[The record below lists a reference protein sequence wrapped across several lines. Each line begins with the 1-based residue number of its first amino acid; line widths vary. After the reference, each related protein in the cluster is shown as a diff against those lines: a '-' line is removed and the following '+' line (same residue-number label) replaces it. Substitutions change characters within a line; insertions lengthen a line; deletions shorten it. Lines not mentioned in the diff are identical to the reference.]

1 MGEDLSIVMSQLEIN
16 KPDQLDGIEPFS
28 EDSSTISVKN
38 NNSRSLRKRSL
49 SSYSSSSDLSSLSL
63 HKTRNRK
70 IQKPKKLETESQIK
84 NFYINVNK
92 KVKLKPILLETI
104 YEAEEETS
112 DNDIPGE
119 PEKRKNIGLKKI
131 KRQIVLN
138 DGLNATKS
146 LKDKR
151 KNQIKKYLGSR
162 KKPKKIATEKFMHI
176 FQSLISSGDI
186 VGQDVTVPCKG
197 KFFLLKFQ
205 SFLCKLYVEVALFL

>member
-16 KPDQLDGIEPFS
+16 QTITTDQLDGS
-28 EDSSTISVKN
+28 EEISIKAE
-38 NNSRSLRKRSL
+38 SRSLRKRSL
-49 SSYSSSSDLSSLSL
+49 FTASSHSSDLSL
-63 HKTRNRK
+63 HKIRNRK

-104 YEAEEETS
+104 YEEAEEENSS
-112 DNDIPGE
+112 DNNNDQVPAMSD
-119 PEKRKNIGLKKI
+119 KKKSIGLRKI
-131 KRQIVLN
+131 KRQIALN

-146 LKDKR
+146 LKEKR

-186 VGQDVTVPCKG
+186 VGQDVVTVPCKG
-197 KFFLLKFQ
+197 ELIRI
-205 SFLCKLYVEVALFL
+205 LFM